1 MVAHVLRLRLALLVG
16 TFRGDPQTVSR
27 GLVGTVLLVGATAAA
42 CWGIL
47 SVQESSTAAVG
58 AITVFCGAALTLAF
72 VVAPLVSAVTDPLD
86 PRRFRVF
93 ALPPDALA
101 GALGRGAAVRGRW
114 GAAGGLAEFG

>member
-72 VVAPLVSAVTDPLD
+72 GYAGTALALRARAAPLL
-86 PRRFRVF
+86 RN
-93 ALPPDALA
+93 
-101 GALGRGAAVRGRW
+101 
-114 GAAGGLAEFG
+114 E